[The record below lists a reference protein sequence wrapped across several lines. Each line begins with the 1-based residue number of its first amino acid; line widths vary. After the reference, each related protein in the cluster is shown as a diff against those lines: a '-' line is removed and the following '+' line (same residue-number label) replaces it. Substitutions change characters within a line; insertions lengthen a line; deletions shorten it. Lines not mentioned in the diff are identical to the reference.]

1 MTEGDYMIKLYNED
15 TGALI
20 GEISESQLQFLTG
33 ELVEE
38 SLEDVDYYLS
48 EATVDML
55 EADGADPAL
64 IALLRKALDEHGEV
78 NIMWEKE

>member
-1 MTEGDYMIKLYNED
+1 MIELYNAA

-20 GEISESQLQFLTG
+20 GEITEEQLRFVVG
-33 ELVEE
+33 ELEEE

-48 EATVDML
+48 EATVDMM

-64 IALLRKALDEHGEV
+64 IGLLRQALDDHGEV
-78 NIMWEKE
+78 DVLWKRK

>member
-1 MTEGDYMIKLYNED
+1 MVRLYNEN

-20 GEISESQLQFLTG
+20 GEITEAQLIFLIG
-33 ELVEE
+33 ELEEE

-55 EADGADPAL
+55 EADGADGSL
-64 IALLRKALDEHGEV
+64 IALLRQALDEHGEV
-78 NIMWEKE
+78 DIKYRRI